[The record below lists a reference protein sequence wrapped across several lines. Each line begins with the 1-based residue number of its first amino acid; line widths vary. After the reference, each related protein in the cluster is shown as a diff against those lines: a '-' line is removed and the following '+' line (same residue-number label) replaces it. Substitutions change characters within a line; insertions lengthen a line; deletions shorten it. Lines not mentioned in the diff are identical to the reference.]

1 MIKIYL
7 VSIIVGTCGFL
18 LTSCANGKQ
27 QQMSPETFWG
37 TDIPLI
43 PFRLPL
49 PDKGSVSYV
58 DLDKDGDPDVL
69 RATIHG
75 EMNIQWIDD
84 DDDMKEGDIEG
95 DMDNDC
101 LMLDRNGDG
110 TYGGDY
116 DLMID
121 WNDEDG
127 NGKADLQVIVDNST
141 YNERREKYMSHY
153 MIFIDTDNDGI
164 FNYIDWNKQAIEAW
178 GHEGRCNFYPDY
190 NGQSIFL
197 KAHAM
202 TSEIEDLRY
211 NWENPF
217 LFYDFDNDGF
227 TEMTIRFVDEG
238 TSMSESP
245 QENVQSKQYPIAY
258 SKSIDGVYMGIDL
271 DNDSEPGNEL
281 DFDLSLKFSGEGF
294 NYSDYVHKYK
304 SLRGLPESDEFFE
317 DPRWRQ
323 LTELIYVGHEA
334 AYDKIFDSGKWE
346 ECWFVFDEDDDCHR
360 WERVEFYQ
368 PKNPFNIGAGNGGL
382 DNGTQADASGDRG
395 EWDLD
400 FSGEGQLYI
409 APFDGKLHLLGA
421 ETGYWRIDQFATY
434 YQGWQG
440 SRTPSIQPEDFIT
453 AEPDVFATIKYT
465 DTDSNGFFDQ
475 IDYDLD
481 GDKLFEETVRLK
493 DLGINDAVEIIE
505 TACLSYQDYQDI
517 YSKMANNSWDNALKA
532 VQVAQKYGL
541 NSDWYSFLKQPKSLR
556 EKYSYGY
563 WLSFYIHRDLLQ
575 LFNQKEDSAMVLKLQ
590 KAYYS
595 SNWNTLLK

>member
-1 MIKIYL
+1 MKKIYL
-7 VSIIVGTCGFL
+7 VSIILGICALSLAAQENKNL
-18 LTSCANGKQ
+18 LQ
-27 QQMSPETFWG
+27 RSPETFWG

-49 PDKGSVSYV
+49 PDKGSISYI

-75 EMNIQWIDD
+75 KINIQWIDD

-95 DMDNDC
+95 DTDSDC
-101 LMLDRNGDG
+101 LMIDRNGDG
-110 TYGGDY
+110 SYGGDY

-127 NGKADLQVIVDNST
+127 NGKADLQVIADNST
-141 YNERREKYMSHY
+141 FNERRGKYMSHY
-153 MIFIDTDNDGI
+153 MIFIDTDNDGV

-178 GHEGRCNFYPDY
+178 DHEGRCNFYPDY

-197 KAHAM
+197 KAHAK

-217 LFYDFDNDGF
+217 LFYDFDNDGL
-227 TEMTIRFVDEG
+227 TEMTIRLVDE
-238 TSMSESP
+238 TIPKNKRP
-245 QENVQSKQYPIAY
+245 QTDDTKKVYPVSY
-258 SKSIDGVYMGIDL
+258 SKNVVGVYMGIDL

-281 DFDLSLKFSGEGF
+281 DFDMSLMLSGEGF
-294 NYSDYVHKYK
+294 NYSKHVHKYK
-304 SLRGLPESDEFFE
+304 SMRGLPESDKFFE

-323 LTELIYVGHEA
+323 LTELIYVGHDA
-334 AYDKIFDSGKWE
+334 AYNEIFDNGNWNK
-346 ECWFVFDEDDDCHR
+346 CWFVFDEDDDCHR

-368 PKNPFNIGAGNGGL
+368 PLNPFKIGARNGGL
-382 DNGTQADASGDRG
+382 DNGTQADVSGDRG

-400 FSGEGQLYI
+400 FSGKGQLYI
-409 APFDGKLHLLGA
+409 APFDGKIHLLGA

-440 SRTPSIQPEDFIT
+440 SRTPSIQPEDFVT
-453 AEPDVFATIKYT
+453 TEPDVFATIKYT

-475 IDYDLD
+475 VDYDLD
-481 GDKLFEETVRLK
+481 GDTLFEETVRLK
-493 DLGINDAVEIIE
+493 DFGINDVVEVIQ
-505 TACLSYQDYQDI
+505 TAGLDYKDYQDI
-517 YSKMANNSWDNALKA
+517 YSKIANNTWNNALKA

-541 NSDWYSFLKQPKSLR
+541 GTNWYSFLMQPKSLR
-556 EKYSYGY
+556 KKYSYGY
-563 WLSFYIHRDLLQ
+563 WLSFYIHRDLLCM
-575 LFNQKEDSAMVLKLQ
+575 FKRNGNSVMVKQVQ

-595 SNWNTLLK
+595 TDWNILLK